1 MRIAGYEP
9 LTLIDYPDHLAT
21 VVFTPGCALR
31 CPYCHNPEL
40 ISPQIPTSRDAGQ
53 ASQNFVAGQAA
64 SDPNYFTQNRE
75 REFFDFLKQRTG
87 ILDGVVITGGEPTLH
102 SDLLDFIQKV
112 KGMGFL
118 VKLDTNGIFP
128 DIVQKILE
136 TKLVD
141 YWAMDIKHTP
151 EKYPTASGIST
162 IPIERFAQS
171 VKLLMASGVPY
182 EFRTT
187 VVPSIHE
194 PEDFIAIGEWI
205 RGAQNYYLQAFRPTK
220 IADPALI
227 ARIGT
232 QTLDLHAIRQS
243 LLPYIDSV
251 GIRD

>member
-21 VVFTPGCALR
+21 IVFTPGCALR

-40 ISPQIPTSRDAGQ
+40 ISTVPGSRSEFFA
-53 ASQNFVAGQAA
+53 V
-64 SDPNYFTQNRE
+64 NRE
-75 REFFDFLKQRTG
+75 DEFFKFLATRQG

-102 SDLLDFIQKV
+102 SDLLDFIRKV
-112 KGMGFL
+112 KYMGFL

-141 YWAMDIKHTP
+141 YWAMDIKHAP
-151 EKYPTASGIST
+151 EKYHLASGQQ
-162 IPIERFAQS
+162 IPIERFTQS
-171 VKLLMASGVPY
+171 VKLLMTSGVPH

-194 PEDFIAIGEWI
+194 PEDFIAIGKWI
-205 RGAQNYYLQAFRPTK
+205 HGAESYYLQAFRPTK
-220 IADPALI
+220 IADPTLI

-232 QTLDLHAIRQS
+232 QTLNLHAIRKS
-243 LLPYIDSV
+243 LLPYISSV
-251 GIRD
+251 EIRD